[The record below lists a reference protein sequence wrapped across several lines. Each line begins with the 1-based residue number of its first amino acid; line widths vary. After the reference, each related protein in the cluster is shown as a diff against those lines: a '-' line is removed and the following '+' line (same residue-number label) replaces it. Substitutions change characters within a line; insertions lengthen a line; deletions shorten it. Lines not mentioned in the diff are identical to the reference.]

1 MNQRLLMTA
10 VAVGL
15 LGLGGARVSA
25 QVAPRNYDYGTVT
38 EVTQIEVKPGQ
49 MNAYMHDLESGWQS
63 IMEEGRRAGAIVGYS
78 IEEPLDPRPGEA
90 NLVLVV
96 VFKNLAAYDRPL
108 ADAEKSAVAHF
119 GSIDKA
125 HDAAMH
131 RQDMRE
137 ILGTEIYRQLAFTH

>member
-1 MNQRLLMTA
+1 MNHRLLTTA
-10 VAVGL
+10 VAVAL
-15 LGLGGARVSA
+15 LGLGATGASA
-25 QVAPRNYDYGTVT
+25 QMAPRNYDYGTVT

-63 IMEEGRRAGAIVGYS
+63 VMEEGRRAGAIVGYS
-78 IEEPLDPRPGEA
+78 IEQPLDPRPGEA

-108 ADAEKSAVAHF
+108 ADDEKSTVAHY
-119 GSIDKA
+119 GSMDKA
-125 HDAAMH
+125 HDAAMR